1 MMLRKLQA
9 RNLIR
14 DVGRSEAPG
23 RPILYEVTEEFM
35 DSFKLTSL
43 EDLPKLEDF
52 SNKESESLFEE

>member
-1 MMLRKLQA
+1 
-9 RNLIR
+9 
-14 DVGRSEAPG
+14 
-23 RPILYEVTEEFM
+23 M